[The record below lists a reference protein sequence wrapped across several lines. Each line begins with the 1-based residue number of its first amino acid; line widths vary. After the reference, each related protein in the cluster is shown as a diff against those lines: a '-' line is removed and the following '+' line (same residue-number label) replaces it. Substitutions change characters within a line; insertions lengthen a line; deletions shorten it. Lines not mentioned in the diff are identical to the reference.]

1 MLDRLYEDEL
11 TTIAQDRVNRPLP
24 EPKPEGL
31 GFWGTV
37 WQLPKGGGAGA
48 VSAGGFAADVLGAFG
63 EVGAI
68 ASQADI
74 GNLVDRDERGRRER
88 EAQAARQEIESGAA
102 FSTGIGSELH
112 ATARN
117 MMPSPEASNVVADV
131 LFGLGKVGVEA
142 VGSSMLFGPAAGA
155 VVTGAMEGMS
165 EADRLKAEGVDIG
178 TRSAVGVVAGAA
190 TAAGVA
196 LPVAGKTLA
205 KTAGLVVAGGPAA
218 FVAQQAASRAILSH
232 AGYENLTTQYD
243 PFDPAGLALATL
255 LPAGFGALALRGAR
269 TAAARKSGGK
279 ASPAD
284 ATPLDQL
291 PPAALQSLRYD
302 DPRFDAFAVTAAQR
316 AGIPPEVLLAVKNA
330 GERSG
335 SSAAT
340 SPVGAKGIMQFMDPT
355 WQQYGKGRDVRDPL
369 ASIDAAADMMAD
381 LGRQYG
387 GNWRAAIAHY
397 NGGWRAGEA
406 VRAGKK
412 PPSSET
418 VKYLERTDRYIAEK
432 GGDAAGR
439 AMANDPEAVA
449 AAHAQLMRETVES
462 WNLKDPADIEAAQQ
476 HLAAVVRASDQM
488 ARGLSVDVSDTIR
501 FDNLQNAAA
510 LERMIS
516 GIENARA
523 DALAEMGNFAERGG
537 VQSMRAELEQLRASA
552 PDVSESAI
560 RTLTKRYQQERRMSF
575 KEANKAA
582 RKEIDQTARAA
593 NERIESLER
602 QIATNRD
609 AEQARLTIDV
619 LDRQL
624 GGLRAERERFAAP
637 ASAMT
642 DAAAAARAAFERT
655 EARPTANSEPAA
667 GARPAA
673 TGDRN
678 SPGVPQDAAR
688 PAAKPAERRVE
699 RRPQRVAARDS
710 LEATQARI
718 ADMSAE
724 IERFAPDML
733 VRLGDDGEA
742 MALADAM
749 ASIREAADLE
759 MKDAPFLRVAAEC
772 AIRNGGID

>member
-24 EPKPEGL
+24 EPKADGL

-37 WQLPKGGGAGA
+37 WQLPKGIGAGV
-48 VSAGGFAADVLGAFG
+48 VSAGAFASDMMGAFG

-74 GNLVDRDERGRRER
+74 GNLVDGGERERRER
-88 EAQAARQEIESGAA
+88 EGQAARREIDSGAA
-102 FSTGIGSELH
+102 FSTGVGAELH

-117 MMPSPEASNVVADV
+117 MMPSPEASNIVADV
-131 LFGLGKVGVEA
+131 LFGFGKVGAEA
-142 VGSSMLFGPAAGA
+142 VGNSMLFGPIAGA
-155 VVTGAMEGMS
+155 AVTGAMEGVS
-165 EADRLKAEGVDIG
+165 ESDRLKAEGVDIR
-178 TRSAVGVVAGAA
+178 TRSAVGMVMGAA

-205 KTAGLVVAGGPAA
+205 TTAGLVVAGGPVT
-218 FVAQQAASRAILSH
+218 FIAQQAASRAILSH

-243 PFDPAGLALATL
+243 PFDPAGLAISTL

-269 TAAARKSGGK
+269 VAARK
-279 ASPAD
+279 APAQS
-284 ATPLDQL
+284 TPLDQL
-291 PPAALQSLRYD
+291 PQAALQALRYD

-316 AGIPPEVLLAVKNA
+316 AGVPPEVLLAVKNA
-330 GERSG
+330 GERSAN
-335 SSAAT
+335 SAAT
-340 SPVGAKGIMQFMDPT
+340 SPKQAKGIMQFMDAT

-397 NGGWRAGEA
+397 NGGGKAGEA
-406 VRAGKK
+406 VRAGKN
-412 PPSSET
+412 PPSTET
-418 VKYLERTDRYIAEK
+418 IKYLERTGRYIAER
-432 GGDAAGR
+432 GGEAAGR
-439 AMANDPEAVA
+439 AMANDPDAVA
-449 AAHAQLMRETVES
+449 AAHVQLMRETVES
-462 WNLKDPADIEAAQQ
+462 WNLKDPTDIEAAQQ
-476 HLAAVVRASDQM
+476 HLAAIVRASDQM

-501 FDNLQNAAA
+501 WDNLQNAAV
-510 LERMIS
+510 LERMIA
-516 GIENARA
+516 GIENVRA
-523 DALAEMGNFAERGG
+523 DALAGMGNYAERGG
-537 VQSMRAELEQLRASA
+537 VRSMRAELEGLRASM
-552 PDVSESAI
+552 PDVSETAI
-560 RTLTKRYQQERRMSF
+560 RDLTKRYQRERRMSF

-582 RKEIDQTARAA
+582 RKEIDQTGRAA

-602 QIATNRD
+602 QIASNRD

-637 ASAMT
+637 TSPMT
-642 DAAAAARAAFERT
+642 DAAIAARAAFERS
-655 EARPTANSEPAA
+655 EPRPAASGQPAA
-667 GARPAA
+667 GVRPPA
-673 TGDRN
+673 TGGRN
-678 SPGVPQDAAR
+678 SPAAPR
-688 PAAKPAERRVE
+688 NAVSPAAKPAERRAE
-699 RRPQRVAARDS
+699 RRPAPAAGRNG

-718 ADMSAE
+718 DEMSAE

-733 VRLGDDGEA
+733 VRLGEDGEE

-749 ASIREAADLE
+749 ASIRDAAKRE
-759 MKDAPFLRVAAEC
+759 INDAPLLRVAAEC
-772 AIRNGGID
+772 AIRNGV

>member
-24 EPKPEGL
+24 DPEPDGL

-37 WQLPKGGGAGA
+37 WQLPKGIGAGV
-48 VSAGGFAADVLGAFG
+48 VSSGAFASDVMGAFG
-63 EVGAI
+63 EVGAF

-74 GNLVDRDERGRRER
+74 GNLVDPDERGRRER
-88 EAQAARQEIESGAA
+88 EAQAARQEIDSGAA
-102 FSTGIGSELH
+102 FSTGVGSELH
-112 ATARN
+112 ATARS
-117 MMPSPEASNVVADV
+117 MMPSPEASNIVADV
-131 LFGLGKVGVEA
+131 LFGFGKVGVEA
-142 VGSSMLFGPAAGA
+142 VGNSMLFGPIAGA
-155 VVTGAMEGMS
+155 AVTGAMEGVS

-178 TRSAVGVVAGAA
+178 TRSAVGAVMGAA
-190 TAAGVA
+190 TAAGVS
-196 LPVAGKTLA
+196 LPVVGKTLA
-205 KTAGLVVAGGPAA
+205 TTAGLVFAGGPAT
-218 FVAQQAASRAILSH
+218 FIAQQAASRAILSH

-243 PFDPAGLALATL
+243 PFDPAGLAVATL

-269 TAAARKSGGK
+269 AAARKSAGRA
-279 ASPAD
+279 ASAD

-291 PPAALQSLRYD
+291 TPAALQALRYD

-316 AGIPPEVLLAVKNA
+316 AGVPPEVLLAVKNA
-330 GERSG
+330 GERSA

-340 SPVGAKGIMQFMDPT
+340 SPKQAKGIMQFMDAT
-355 WQQYGKGRDVRDPL
+355 WLQYGKGRDVRDPL
-369 ASIDAAADMMAD
+369 ASIDGAADMMAD
-381 LGRQYG
+381 LGRQYR

-397 NGGWRAGEA
+397 NGGGKAGEA
-406 VRAGKK
+406 VRAGKN

-418 VKYLERTDRYIAEK
+418 VKYLERTDRYIAER

-439 AMANDPEAVA
+439 AMANDPDAVA

-462 WNLKDPADIEAAQQ
+462 WNLKDPTDIEAAQQ

-501 FDNLQNAAA
+501 WGNLQNAGA

-516 GIENARA
+516 GVENARA
-523 DALAEMGNFAERGG
+523 NALAEMGNFAERGG
-537 VQSMRAELEQLRASA
+537 VQSMRAELQQLRASM
-552 PDVSESAI
+552 PDVSETAI
-560 RTLTKRYQQERRMSF
+560 RNLTKRYQQERRMSF

-593 NERIESLER
+593 NERIGSIER

-642 DAAAAARAAFERT
+642 DAAVAARNAFERS
-655 EARPTANSEPAA
+655 EPRPTTGDEPAA
-667 GARPAA
+667 GPRPAS
-673 TGDRN
+673 TGARN
-678 SPGVPQDAAR
+678 PPVAPQDVGR
-688 PAAKPAERRVE
+688 PAAKPAQRRAERRQAPAGG
-699 RRPQRVAARDS
+699 RNG
-710 LEATQARI
+710 LEAVQARM

-733 VRLGDDGEA
+733 VRLGEDGEA

-749 ASIREAADLE
+749 ASIRDAAE
-759 MKDAPFLRVAAEC
+759 RETNDAPLLRVAAEC
-772 AIRNGGID
+772 AIRNGV

>member
-11 TTIAQDRVNRPLP
+11 STIAQDRVNRPLP
-24 EPKPEGL
+24 EPKPDGL

-37 WQLPKGGGAGA
+37 WQLPKGIGAGV
-48 VSAGGFAADVLGAFG
+48 VSAGGFASDVMGAFG

-74 GNLVDRDERGRRER
+74 GNLVDGDERGRREL
-88 EAQAARQEIESGAA
+88 EALAARQEIASGAA
-102 FSTGIGSELH
+102 FSTGVGSELH

-131 LFGLGKVGVEA
+131 LFGFGKVGTEA
-142 VGSSMLFGPAAGA
+142 IGNSMLFGPVAGA
-155 VVTGAMEGMS
+155 VVTGAMEGVS
-165 EADRLKAEGVDIG
+165 EADRLKAEGVGIS
-178 TRSAVGVVAGAA
+178 TRSAVGVVTGAA

-205 KTAGLVVAGGPAA
+205 ATAGLVVAGGPAT
-218 FVAQQAASRAILSH
+218 FIAQQAASRAILSH

-243 PFDPAGLALATL
+243 PFDPAGLAVATL

-269 TAAARKSGGK
+269 RAAARNQAGK
-279 ASPAD
+279 GVSAD

-291 PPAALQSLRYD
+291 QPAALQALRYD

-355 WQQYGKGRDVRDPL
+355 WQQYGKGRDVRNPL

-397 NGGWRAGEA
+397 NGGGKAGEA
-406 VRAGKK
+406 VRAGKR

-432 GGDAAGR
+432 GGDTAGR

-476 HLAAVVRASDQM
+476 HLSAVVRASDQM
-488 ARGLSVDVSDTIR
+488 ARGMSVDVSDTIR
-501 FDNLQNAAA
+501 FDNLQNASA
-510 LERMIS
+510 LERMIA

-537 VQSMRAELEQLRASA
+537 VQSMRVQLEQLRSSM
-552 PDVSESAI
+552 PDVSEASI

-637 ASAMT
+637 GSAMT
-642 DAAAAARAAFERT
+642 DAAVAARSTFERM
-655 EARPTANSEPAA
+655 EPRPAARGEPVAQSSTAAA
-667 GARPAA
+667 GARNP
-673 TGDRN
+673 
-678 SPGVPQDAAR
+678 PGARQDAAGPTAKPPER
-688 PAAKPAERRVE
+688 RAQRRPPPAAGRN
-699 RRPQRVAARDS
+699 S

-718 ADMSAE
+718 DDMSAE

-733 VRLGDDGEA
+733 VRLGEDGED

-749 ASIREAADLE
+749 ASIREAAE
-759 MKDAPFLRVAAEC
+759 REINDAPLLRVAAEC
-772 AIRNGGID
+772 AIRNGV